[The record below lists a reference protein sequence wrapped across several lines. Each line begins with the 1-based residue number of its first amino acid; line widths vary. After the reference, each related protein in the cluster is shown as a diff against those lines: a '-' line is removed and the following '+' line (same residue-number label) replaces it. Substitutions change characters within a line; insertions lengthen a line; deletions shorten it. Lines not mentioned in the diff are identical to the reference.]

1 MRTRFTD
8 LVGIVRPVVQGG
20 MAWIA
25 DARLAAAVSEAG
37 GLGLIGS
44 AHLSAEGLRAEIRAA
59 RAATAAPVGVNIMM
73 QAANVAE
80 AMAVVC
86 KERVAVVTTGA
97 GSPEQFVPALH
108 DAGVIVV
115 PVIAS
120 VAAARRAE
128 ADGADALIA
137 EGTEAGGHIGELT
150 TMALVPQVVDAVR
163 VPVLAAGGIADGR
176 GLAAAICLGAAGA
189 QVGTAFLVA
198 DECSVHDNYKER
210 IIRAGDIDTVVTGA
224 SVGHRVRSLR
234 NMFTRGMSKMEQEG
248 CPADE
253 VMKYGMGRL
262 AKAVRDGDVIWGSVM
277 AGQIAGMVRS
287 RRPAAQIVAE
297 MVAEA
302 ELILSGFASLPGG
315 CDDYCHSDCDGDCD
329 HGCGHGCAG
338 EDS

>member
-8 LVGIVRPVVQGG
+8 LVGIAHPVVQGG

-44 AHLSAEGLRAEIRAA
+44 AHLSAEDLRSEIRAA
-59 RAATAAPVGVNIMM
+59 RSLTSAPVGVNIMM
-73 QAANVAE
+73 QAPNVAE
-80 AMAVVC
+80 AVAVVC
-86 KERVAVVTTGA
+86 EEKVALITSGA
-97 GSPEQFVPALH
+97 GSPEAYVPALR
-108 DAGVIVV
+108 DAGVLVV
-115 PVIAS
+115 PVVAS

-176 GLAAAICLGAAGA
+176 GLAAALCLGAVGA
-189 QVGTAFLVA
+189 QIGTAFLVA
-198 DECSVHDNYKER
+198 DECSVHDNYKDR
-210 IIRAGDIDTVVTGA
+210 VLKAGDIDTVVTGA

-234 NMFTRGMSKMEQEG
+234 NMFTRDMSRMERDG
-248 CPADE
+248 SPADE
-253 VMKYGMGRL
+253 VMKLGMGRL
-262 AKAVRDGDVIWGSVM
+262 ARAVREGDVVWGSVM

-287 RRPAAQIVAE
+287 RRPAAQIVSE
-297 MVAEA
+297 MIAEA
-302 ELILSGFASLPGG
+302 EQVL
-315 CDDYCHSDCDGDCD
+315 
-329 HGCGHGCAG
+329 CGALR
-338 EDS
+338 EKEVSP